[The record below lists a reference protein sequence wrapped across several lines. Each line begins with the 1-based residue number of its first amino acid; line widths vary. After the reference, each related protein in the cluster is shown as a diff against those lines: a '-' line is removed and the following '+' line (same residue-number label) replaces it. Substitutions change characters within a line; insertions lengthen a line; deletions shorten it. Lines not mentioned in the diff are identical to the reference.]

1 LDKALASLDER
12 FAALYQHTGRSSIA
26 PEMLLRA
33 TLLQGFFSVRSER
46 QLMEQINYNLLL
58 RWFVGLSMGAGVWNP
73 TGSPTIAIGCLRPKW
88 RERFSRRWRSRA
100 RHARPSP
107 AARAAG
113 AQRDAA
119 HRRPGHGFRKRAR
132 SPRWRST
139 DARCATP
146 ATLVSQTIRNRIE
159 ESFAW
164 VKKPGG
170 LAKVKLRGRAKVE
183 AAFIFAVIAYNL
195 VRIPRLLAGRR

>member
-12 FAALYQHTGRSSIA
+12 FAALYQHTGRPSIA

-33 TLLQGFFSVRSER
+33 TLLQGFFSVGSER

-107 AARAAG
+107 AVGRVTLGTDKAYDVIDFIARCGRAA
-113 AQRDAA
+113 
-119 HRRPGHGFRKRAR
+119 
-132 SPRWRST
+132 
-139 DARCATP
+139 
-146 ATLVSQTIRNRIE
+146 
-159 ESFAW
+159 
-164 VKKPGG
+164 
-170 LAKVKLRGRAKVE
+170 
-183 AAFIFAVIAYNL
+183 
-195 VRIPRLLAGRR
+195 